1 MVRYRDLKKI
11 KKKKNSQEKRCGPV
25 VTTNLTVLWICICF
39 ILELATLG
47 MNRWFIRQDPEIK
60 FWHGGLWN
68 QCQGEID
75 RTFCSYIRETP
86 GKYLETCVNTCL
98 YKYNS
103 SMLTANLSRSDS

>member
-1 MVRYRDLKKI
+1 MAKYRDLRRVKQN
-11 KKKKNSQEKRCGPV
+11 KNNQEKRCGPV

-47 MNRWFIRQDPEIK
+47 MNRWFVRQDPEIK

-86 GKYLETCVNTCL
+86 GMCL
-98 YKYNS
+98 IRFIKGGF
-103 SMLTANLSRSDS
+103 T